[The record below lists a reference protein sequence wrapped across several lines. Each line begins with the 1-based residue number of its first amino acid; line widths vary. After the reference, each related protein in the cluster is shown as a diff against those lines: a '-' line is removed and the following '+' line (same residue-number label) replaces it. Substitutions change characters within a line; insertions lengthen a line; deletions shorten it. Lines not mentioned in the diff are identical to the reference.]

1 MDTHQLEPKP
11 INDITISKSTLRDI
25 GKTQKRAIMLF
36 TNSVTYR
43 QSTVFLSLSL
53 SVLPNNLMSRRRRE
67 NFSLADVLDSS
78 LAGSDCHSQ
87 NANDQTAHSAQTT
100 KRAL

>member
-53 SVLPNNLMSRRRRE
+53 SL
-67 NFSLADVLDSS
+67 
-78 LAGSDCHSQ
+78 CI
-87 NANDQTAHSAQTT
+87 AQQFDE
-100 KRAL
+100 